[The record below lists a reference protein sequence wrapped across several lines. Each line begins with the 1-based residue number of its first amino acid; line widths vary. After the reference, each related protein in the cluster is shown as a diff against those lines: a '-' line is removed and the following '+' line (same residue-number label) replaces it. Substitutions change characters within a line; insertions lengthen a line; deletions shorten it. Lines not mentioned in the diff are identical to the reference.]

1 MTSLVVMW
9 ALAAVLGFCVYR
21 RGPGVAR
28 NAARAGGQQLLVIL
42 PRVCFAL
49 LTAGFVGKLMPSEAI
64 GQTIGFDSGA
74 SGVLIAALAGGMLPS
89 GPIISFPIIVVLK
102 NAGAGLP
109 QILAF
114 LTAWSVFAFHRV
126 LAWEVTTMGWQF
138 ASVRLFSSLILPFV
152 AAAITYSI
160 CMATG
165 LR

>member
-1 MTSLVVMW
+1 MISLIVMW
-9 ALAAVLGFCVYR
+9 ALAAVLGLCVYR

-42 PRVCFAL
+42 PRICFAL

-64 GQTIGFDSGA
+64 GQTIGFESGL
-74 SGVLIAALAGGMLPS
+74 SGILVAALAGGMLPS

-109 QILAF
+109 QIMAF

-126 LAWEVTTMGWQF
+126 LAWEVTTMGWHF
-138 ASVRLFSSLILPFV
+138 AAVRMMSSIILPFV

-160 CMATG
+160 CIATG
-165 LR
+165 IR